1 MSITLILIWLLCLA
15 AGTLS
20 LYDFVGSFFKASM
33 QFLHFS
39 HLLAGYLDAESVTCF
54 DPQPFGMGQSEADIL
69 DPQQRLCVRSS
80 LEAMEDAGLSKAKGA
95 AIGVYVGVTTVDFAD
110 IVIKTAGPP
119 FAYTGPAL
127 TTAICSNR
135 VAQMQSEGFFFTV
148 FVCFCMVLVCFGHA

>member
-1 MSITLILIWLLCLA
+1 MVLWVHSSRLA
-15 AGTLS
+15 YIFST
-20 LYDFVGSFFKASM
+20 
-33 QFLHFS
+33 FLHF
-39 HLLAGYLDAESVTCF
+39 LAGYLDAESVTCF

-69 DPQQRLCVRSS
+69 DPQQRLCVRTS

-119 FAYTGPAL
+119 SAYTGPAL

-135 VAQMQSEGFFFTV
+135 VAQMQNKAFFFV
-148 FVCFCMVLVCFGHA
+148 YAV

>member
-1 MSITLILIWLLCLA
+1 MVLWGHSSRLA
-15 AGTLS
+15 YIFST
-20 LYDFVGSFFKASM
+20 
-33 QFLHFS
+33 FLHS
-39 HLLAGYLDAESVTCF
+39 LPGYLDAESVTCF

-69 DPQQRLCVRSS
+69 DPQQRLCVRTS

-119 FAYTGPAL
+119 SAYTGPAL

-135 VAQMQSEGFFFTV
+135 VAQMQNKVFFLFTLFECFWSCSV
-148 FVCFCMVLVCFGHA
+148 FFVRYDLTFLNQACPHLMT